1 MKNKNTSLISI
12 IIPIYKVEEY
22 LDECLT
28 SIITQSYKNLEII
41 LVDDG
46 SPDNCPILCDEWAK
60 RDSRIIVIHKKN
72 GGLSSARNA
81 GLRVATGDYISFI
94 DSDDY
99 LENDMYSLLISS
111 LQRNPNCGIA
121 SCMLNKYI
129 DNTISEFSKSWI
141 PQGERIINYDHF
153 TELCLTCEINFTVT
167 SKLFRKDVVEGIFF
181 REGRTNEDTL
191 YMFDLSKK
199 IEKEKINMVEIP
211 NHLYNYR
218 LREGSICISKEKPLD
233 IEVIRN
239 YSEILQ
245 YYKDNNLTH
254 YKIIKRYYDFR
265 LIEFAYR
272 VVKDKRLK
280 ELYYQNYIKE
290 IKNTPLN
297 DILYLKSKKTI
308 IKFFILKYLTNEKGF
323 YIYS

>member
-1 MKNKNTSLISI
+1 MTPLISV

-28 SIITQSYKNLEII
+28 SIVTQSYKELEII

-60 RDSRIIVIHKKN
+60 RDSRIVVIHKKN

-81 GLRVATGDYISFI
+81 GLRIATGDYISFI

-99 LENDMYSLLISS
+99 IENDTYSLLISS
-111 LQRNPNCGIA
+111 LERNPDCGIA

-129 DNTISEFSKSWI
+129 DNTKSEFSKSWI
-141 PQGERIINYDHF
+141 PQGERIIEYNQF
-153 TELCLTCEINFTVT
+153 AELNLTCNINFTVT
-167 SKLFRKDVVEGIFF
+167 SKLFRKDVIDGIFF

-191 YMFDLSKK
+191 FIFDLSKK
-199 IEKEKINMVEIP
+199 IEQEQINMVEIP

-218 LREGSICISKEKPLD
+218 MREGSICLSSEKPLD

-239 YSEILQ
+239 YKEIIL
-245 YYKDNNLTH
+245 YYKNNNSKH
-254 YKIIKRYYDFR
+254 YKAIKRYYDFR
-265 LIEFAYR
+265 LIEFTYR
-272 VVKDKRLK
+272 VVKDKNLK
-280 ELYYQNYIKE
+280 KIYYQNYIYE
-290 IKNTPLN
+290 IKNTPVK
-297 DILYLKSKKTI
+297 DIIQLKSKKTI
-308 IKFFILKYLTNEKGF
+308 VKFFLLKFFTNEKGF
-323 YIYS
+323 YFYS

>member
-1 MKNKNTSLISI
+1 MQKEPLISI
-12 IIPIYKVEEY
+12 IIPIYKVEKY
-22 LDECLT
+22 LDECIT

-46 SPDNCPILCDEWAK
+46 SPDNCPILCDKWAEH
-60 RDSRIIVIHKKN
+60 DSRIVVFHKEN

-81 GLRVATGDYISFI
+81 GLRIATGDYISFI

-129 DNTISEFSKSWI
+129 ENTISEYSKSWI
-141 PQGERIINYDHF
+141 PQGDRIIKYDKF
-153 TELCLTCEINFTVT
+153 TELTLTCEINFTVT
-167 SKLFRKDVVEGIFF
+167 SKLFRKDVIDGLFF

-191 YMFDLSKK
+191 YIFDLSKK
-199 IEKEKINMVEIP
+199 IEQERINMVEIP

-218 LREGSICISKEKPLD
+218 MREGSICLSNEKPLD

-239 YSEILQ
+239 YKEILH
-245 YYKDNNLTH
+245 YYKDNHLKH

-265 LIEFAYR
+265 LIEFTYR
-272 VVKDKRLK
+272 VVKDKKLK
-280 ELYYQNYIKE
+280 KLYFHNYIQE
-290 IKNTPLN
+290 IKNTPIN
-297 DILYLKSKKTI
+297 EILYLKSKKTI
-308 IKFFILKYLTNEKGF
+308 IKFLLLKYFTNEKGF
-323 YIYS
+323 YFYS

>member
-1 MKNKNTSLISI
+1 MTPLISV

-28 SIITQSYKNLEII
+28 SIVTQSYKELEII

-60 RDSRIIVIHKKN
+60 RDSRIVVIHKKN
-72 GGLSSARNA
+72 GGLSSARNT
-81 GLRVATGDYISFI
+81 GLRIAKGDYISFI

-99 LENDMYSLLISS
+99 LEQDTYSLLISS
-111 LQRNPNCGIA
+111 LERNPNCGIA

-129 DNTISEFSKSWI
+129 DQTKSEFSTSWI
-141 PQGERIINYDHF
+141 PKGDRIIRYDQF
-153 TELCLTCEINFTVT
+153 TELSLTCEINFTVT
-167 SKLFRKDVVEGIFF
+167 SKLFRKDVIEGIFF

-191 YMFDLSKK
+191 YIFDLSKK

-218 LREGSICISKEKPLD
+218 MREGSICLSNEKPLD

-239 YSEILQ
+239 YKEIIL
-245 YYKDNNLTH
+245 YYKNNNLKH
-254 YKIIKRYYDFR
+254 YKTIKRYYDFR

-272 VVKDKRLK
+272 VVKDKKLRK
-280 ELYYQNYIKE
+280 LYYHNYIQE
-290 IKNTPLN
+290 IKNTPIH
-297 DILYLKSKKTI
+297 DILHIKSKKTI
-308 IKFFILKYLTNEKGF
+308 IKFILLKYLTNEKGF